1 MNDIFELWS
10 QPWHALQRSL
20 ADSFRAEAPSG
31 AGLNLQSSGD
41 GTVPGPA
48 GSNWLLRARLSAVQE
63 AAQAHR

>member
-20 ADSFRAEAPSG
+20 ADSFRAEVPSG

-41 GTVPGPA
+41 RAVAAPA
-48 GSNWLLRARLSAVQE
+48 GSSWLMRARLSAAQE
-63 AAQAHR
+63 AAQAYR